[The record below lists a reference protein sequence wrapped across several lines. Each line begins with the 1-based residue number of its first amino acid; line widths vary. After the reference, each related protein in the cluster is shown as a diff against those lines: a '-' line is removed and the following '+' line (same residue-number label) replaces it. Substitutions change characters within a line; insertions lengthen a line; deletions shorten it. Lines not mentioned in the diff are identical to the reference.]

1 MRPEPLYDT
10 DFYAW
15 TQQQAALLRVEKW
28 EDLDYPNLAEEIE
41 SLGKREQHEL
51 AHRLMRLLQHLL
63 TWQYQSVRHGRSWRS
78 TIVEQRQRIAKQLR
92 ESSSLRSAL
101 PAMLEEEYHLARLKA
116 GDETRLPEAIFP
128 QTCPWTV
135 EQLLDDTFW
144 PEAREHVS
152 EGQPS

>member
-15 TQQQAALLRVEKW
+15 TQQQAALLREEKW

-51 AHRLMRLLQHLL
+51 EHRLMRLLQHLL
-63 TWQYQSVRHGRSWRS
+63 KWQYQPVRRGRSWRS
-78 TIVEQRQRIAKQLR
+78 TIVEQRQRIAKRLR
-92 ESSSLRSAL
+92 ESPSLRPAL
-101 PAMLEEEYHLARLKA
+101 PAMLEEEYRLARLKA
-116 GDETRLPEAIFP
+116 GDETRLPEAILP
-128 QTCPWTV
+128 PTCPWTV
-135 EQLLDDTFW
+135 EQLLDDAFW
-144 PEAREHVS
+144 PEAPEAAP